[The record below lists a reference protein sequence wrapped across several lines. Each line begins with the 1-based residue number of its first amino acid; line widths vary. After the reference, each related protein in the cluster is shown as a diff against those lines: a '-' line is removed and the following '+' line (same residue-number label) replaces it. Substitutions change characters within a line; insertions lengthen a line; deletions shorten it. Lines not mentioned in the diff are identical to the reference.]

1 MSDVEKAKKPAKKTT
16 KEQAPAPVELPAVG
30 SAAPVELPAV
40 GSAARK
46 AMILQGLIKE

>member
-1 MSDVEKAKKPAKKTT
+1 MSDEKAKKPAKKPA
-16 KEQAPAPVELPAVG
+16 KAQVEHAPAPGDLP
-30 SAAPVELPAV
+30 PV

>member
-1 MSDVEKAKKPAKKTT
+1 MSDAEKVKKPAKKAV
-16 KEQAPAPVELPAVG
+16 KEQAPAPVGLP
-30 SAAPVELPAV
+30 PV

>member
-1 MSDVEKAKKPAKKTT
+1 MSDEKPKKPVKVPVPVA
-16 KEQAPAPVELPAVG
+16 VELP
-30 SAAPVELPAV
+30 PV

>member
-1 MSDVEKAKKPAKKTT
+1 MSDAEKAKKPAKKAV
-16 KEQAPAPVELPAVG
+16 KEQAANPVELP
-30 SAAPVELPAV
+30 PV

>member
-1 MSDVEKAKKPAKKTT
+1 MSDVEKAKKPAKKPA
-16 KEQAPAPVELPAVG
+16 KEQAKEQVEQAQVSADLP
-30 SAAPVELPAV
+30 PV

>member
-1 MSDVEKAKKPAKKTT
+1 MSDVEKAKKPVKKAV
-16 KEQAPAPVELPAVG
+16 KEQAPASVELP
-30 SAAPVELPAV
+30 PV

>member
-1 MSDVEKAKKPAKKTT
+1 MTEKVEKAKKQPAKKPA
-16 KEQAPAPVELPAVG
+16 KDQAQAPMELP
-30 SAAPVELPAV
+30 PV

>member
-1 MSDVEKAKKPAKKTT
+1 MSDVEKAKKPAKKAT
-16 KEQAPAPVELPAVG
+16 KEQAPVQAELP
-30 SAAPVELPAV
+30 PV